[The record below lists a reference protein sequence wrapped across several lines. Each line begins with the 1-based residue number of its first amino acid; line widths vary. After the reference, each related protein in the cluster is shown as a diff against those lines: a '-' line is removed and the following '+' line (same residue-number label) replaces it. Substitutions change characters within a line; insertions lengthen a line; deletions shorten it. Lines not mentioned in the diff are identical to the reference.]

1 MSLMARLT
9 DDMKQAMKEREAG
22 KFRLSVIR
30 MARAS
35 VKNVEIN
42 ERRELT
48 DDDVVAILS
57 KEVKMRRDSASEF
70 AKAGRTDLVES
81 AEAEIAILMEYLP
94 KQLSTE
100 EVEAL
105 VKQAVEQSQ
114 AASVREMGKVMAIL
128 MPQLKGRADGKLVNE
143 LVRKALGA

>member
-1 MSLMARLT
+1 
-9 DDMKQAMKEREAG
+9 
-22 KFRLSVIR
+22 
-30 MARAS
+30 
-35 VKNVEIN
+35 
-42 ERRELT
+42 
-48 DDDVVAILS
+48 
-57 KEVKMRRDSASEF
+57 
-70 AKAGRTDLVES
+70 
-81 AEAEIAILMEYLP
+81 MEYLP

-114 AASVREMGKVMAIL
+114 AASVREMGKVMAVL